1 MTMSQ
6 LQERDD
12 PIGYTYSKNVE
23 ARRKAMERDEW
34 DKKCY
39 QKRCIEEIKLDEGKS

>member
-12 PIGYTYSKNVE
+12 PIGYTHSKNLE
-23 ARRKAMERDEW
+23 ARRKAMEQTDW
-34 DKKCY
+34 DYKLY
-39 QKRCIEEIKLDEGKS
+39 QKRCVEEIK